1 MLQKKSNIPDV
12 TPKMLSLPKINSKT
26 YTMKIKGLIILAVA
40 TAMIVSSCNTKSS
53 VTGNKVKTTE
63 DSLAYALGIANYFY
77 YMSDSIDIDPIMLAK
92 GMLEA
97 KEGKNALDEQA
108 AQGFVM
114 TYMQKR
120 QMEKMKAMYGKNI
133 DEGEKFLAENKK
145 REGVQ
150 ETTSG
155 LQYEV
160 ITMGT
165 GEKPAATDVVKVH
178 YTGTMIDS
186 TKFESSLDSGEPAQF
201 IVNQVIPGWQ
211 EAIQLMPVGSKFKF
225 YIPYELAYGEQGQGP
240 IPPFSTLVF
249 EVELLEIVKQ

>member
-1 MLQKKSNIPDV
+1 
-12 TPKMLSLPKINSKT
+12 
-26 YTMKIKGLIILAVA
+26 MKIKGLVILAVA

-53 VTGNKVKTTE
+53 VTGTKVKSPE

-77 YMSDSIDIDPIMLAK
+77 YMSDSIDINPVLLAK
-92 GMLEA
+92 GMLDA
-97 KEGKNALDEQA
+97 KEGKNTLDEQM
-108 AQGFVM
+108 AQGYVM
-114 TYMQKR
+114 TYMQNR

-133 DEGEKFLAENKK
+133 DEGEKFLSENKK

-160 ITMGT
+160 VTLGT
-165 GEKPAATDVVKVH
+165 GPKPGPSDLVKVH
-178 YTGTMIDS
+178 YTGKLLDDTTFDS
-186 TKFESSLDSGEPAQF
+186 SVDRGEPATF
-201 IVNQVIPGWQ
+201 GVNQVIQGWQ

-240 IPPFSTLVF
+240 IPPFSTLIF
-249 EVELLEIVKQ
+249 EIELLEIVKQ